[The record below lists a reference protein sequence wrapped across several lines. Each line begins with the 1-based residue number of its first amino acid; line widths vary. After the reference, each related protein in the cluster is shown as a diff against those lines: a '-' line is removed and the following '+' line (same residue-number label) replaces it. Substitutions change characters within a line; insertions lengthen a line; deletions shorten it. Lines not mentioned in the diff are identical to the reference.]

1 MIIVSGT
8 MSVEPD
14 DSEAVLAL
22 THPCVAATLEEDGC
36 SAYGF
41 FADPNQAGSFRVYE
55 EWADDDALNAHMGS
69 AHMAEFLGQIGSVRI
84 TGVNL
89 NKHEVS
95 AISKLM

>member
-14 DSEAVLAL
+14 DSEAFLAL
-22 THPCVAATLEEDGC
+22 TNPCVAATLEEDGC

-55 EWADDDALNAHMGS
+55 EWADHMGS